1 MFERRSFL
9 CLLLIVASA
18 VLGCDLD
25 AEDLLSSEDQ
35 RNGPRSVIQEGFRYQ
50 AEFTVRDPDF
60 IAVQVS
66 ITNLR
71 DGPATLRFP
80 DRCVVLMRVFLPGG
94 GRQVF
99 DQFNK
104 TCRPD
109 QPVTATFEPDESKI
123 FETNALTHFM
133 LEDRPEGFYDISVY
147 LRPVGQPEIEI
158 MVGSAELTR
167 LDVPGSG

>member
-1 MFERRSFL
+1 MLERRSIL
-9 CLLLIVASA
+9 CLLLIVAP
-18 VLGCDLD
+18 VVVGCDLD
-25 AEDLLSSEDQ
+25 AEDLLSSEEQ
-35 RNGPRSVIQEGFRYQ
+35 RNGPRSVTQDGFRYR
-50 AEFTVRDPDF
+50 AEFTVREPDF
-60 IAVQVS
+60 IAVQVTT
-66 ITNLR
+66 TNLR
-71 DGPATLRFP
+71 DTPATLRFP

-109 QPVTATFEPDESKI
+109 QPVTVTFEPDESKV

-147 LRPVGQPEIEI
+147 LRPVDQPEIEI
-158 MVGSAELTR
+158 MVGTAELTR
-167 LDVPGSG
+167 LDAPGS